1 VPVQSAEVLIW
12 QRPVRREQH
21 APRQGFGVQV
31 PSPEVNWPDKP
42 AHVPARVIEHVPPM
56 QQAPHWLGEQVVP
69 DPANEPAHVPARVI
83 EHVPP
88 MQQAP
93 HWLGEQVV
101 PDPANEPAQVV
112 EVAIEQP
119 PPEQHAPH
127 GLGAQ
132 VVLSPL

>member
-1 VPVQSAEVLIW
+1 VLVPVQSAEVLIW

-21 APRQGFGVQV
+21 APRHGFGVQV
-31 PSPEVNWPDKP
+31 PSPEVNWPDK
-42 AHVPARVIEHVPPM
+42 
-56 QQAPHWLGEQVVP
+56 
-69 DPANEPAHVPARVI
+69 PAHVPARVI